1 MIPWYRSVPPHPLF
15 KEPRRLPS
23 ATSGVDF
30 TANITAQYRHGRK
43 THNNREELV
52 CFRVMALARKIA
64 VKWEADDRAA
74 AQDEINAYLGEP
86 LDCPQGFYRK
96 LIGHAELLMSRKA
109 HENAIRAREDR
120 VHVERLHYLKAA
132 LYTDP
137 SLLVVEYLDQNR
149 DHISDIDVGN
159 IDKFRLLA
167 GRLREAEQWW
177 SPIMTAWNE
186 LAANT
191 SSREGIEEAMKVLN
205 DSIRRLDSK
214 LATRH
219 GLTDQAQD

>member
-1 MIPWYRSVPPHPLF
+1 MMPWYRSVPSHPLF

-30 TANITAQYRHGRK
+30 TANITAQYRHGRRP
-43 THNNREELV
+43 HNNREELV
-52 CFRVMALARKIA
+52 CFRVMTIARKIA
-64 VKWEADDRAA
+64 VKWEADDRGA
-74 AQDEINAYLGEP
+74 AQDEINACLGES

-96 LIGHAELLMSRKA
+96 LTGHAELLINRKA

-120 VHVERLHYLKAA
+120 VHVERLRYLKAA

-149 DHISDIDVGN
+149 NQINVIDVGN

-167 GRLREAEQWW
+167 DRLREVEQWW

-191 SSREGIEEAMKVLN
+191 SSKEGIEEAMKVIG

-214 LATRH
+214 LARRH
-219 GLTDQAQD
+219 GLTDQAQN